1 MPDARFKVWV
11 IDDRTTVAIETA
23 PGEEPSHQV
32 ELTLDELNK
41 LISEL
46 GDARS
51 QMVKG
56 QPKANLDNVMIS
68 AVANTTWCIKASPPS
83 GALIAFD
90 HPKFGAVGF
99 TLPRDQIAK
108 IVRFLTDRFILQPGS
123 STERH

>member
-1 MPDARFKVWV
+1 MPDARFRVRV
-11 IDDRTTVAIETA
+11 TNDRKTVAIETA
-23 PGEEPSHQV
+23 PSERPSHQV
-32 ELTLDELNK
+32 ELTLDELNR

-56 QPKANLDNVMIS
+56 QPRANLDEVMIS
-68 AVANTTWCIKASPPS
+68 TVASTNWCIKALPPS
-83 GALIAFD
+83 EALVAFD

-99 TLPRDQIAK
+99 TLPRDQIAR
-108 IVRFLTDRFILQPGS
+108 IVRFLTDRFILQHGP

>member
-1 MPDARFKVWV
+1 MPDAPFRVRV
-11 IDDRTTVAIETA
+11 IKDKTTVTIEA
-23 PGEEPSHQV
+23 ASGQQPPHQV

-56 QPKANLDNVMIS
+56 QPRASLDEVMIS
-68 AVANTTWCIKASPPS
+68 AVAHTNWRIKASPS
-83 GALIAFD
+83 GVLVAFD

-108 IVRFLTDRFILQPGS
+108 IVRFLTDRFILQPGP